1 MKRAEGR
8 KRQFD
13 TLLGRRATNDITGP
27 FCRLGAV
34 TVPTTY
40 TNCLVRKYYL
50 RTAAGLPK
58 NARADGCRGFG
69 ENMDDVVEPQDAK
82 HLIETL
88 ERLLDELDSRNL
100 IQTAAKVAS
109 TIDTLKAEIERNI
122 HNLALE
128 TQRVD
133 LIRAIELD

>member
-1 MKRAEGR
+1 MKRAEDR
-8 KRQFD
+8 KPQFNV
-13 TLLGRRATNDITGP
+13 LPSWSATNDNTSLFHPSGD
-27 FCRLGAV
+27 V
-34 TVPTTY
+34 TVRTTD

-69 ENMDDVVEPQDAK
+69 ENMDDAVEPQDAK

-133 LIRAIELD
+133 LIRTIELD

>member
-1 MKRAEGR
+1 
-8 KRQFD
+8 
-13 TLLGRRATNDITGP
+13 
-27 FCRLGAV
+27 
-34 TVPTTY
+34 
-40 TNCLVRKYYL
+40 
-50 RTAAGLPK
+50 
-58 NARADGCRGFG
+58 
-69 ENMDDVVEPQDAK
+69 MDDVVEPQDAK